1 MFGADD
7 KFLNTFARLQKI
19 FPVIP
24 LAASHALFQPVWV
37 EDVASAIVFCLQDAH
52 THATV
57 DQTFEACGPGVF
69 TLRQLVE
76 LAGRLSGVNE
86 GRGRPVIPLPAALGR
101 LQARLMELAPGEPLM
116 SRDNLDSMSL
126 PNIAS
131 GNLPGLEALGITPAA
146 VEAVAP
152 TYLGPLSGGWGLRSH
167 LTLKR
172 KTAGRF

>member
-1 MFGADD
+1 
-7 KFLNTFARLQKI
+7 
-19 FPVIP
+19 
-24 LAASHALFQPVWV
+24 
-37 EDVASAIVFCLQDAH
+37 
-52 THATV
+52 
-57 DQTFEACGPGVF
+57 
-69 TLRQLVE
+69 
-76 LAGRLSGVNE
+76 
-86 GRGRPVIPLPAALGR
+86 
-101 LQARLMELAPGEPLM
+101 M

-152 TYLGPLSGGWGLRSH
+152 TYLGPLSGGWGPRSH